1 MAAHP
6 AEEPAGQGGSAMT
19 DIPMAATPSIIR
31 VGQVLSRAFAL
42 LSGDLAK
49 FFVLALVIWSPYL
62 LFTLGVTDASSPGT
76 SVGSLGILALSVPLN
91 ILSQATILYGAIQK
105 MRGQEF
111 SIGTSL
117 VQGLARF
124 FPILGMLICLAI
136 GIGIGCLL
144 LVVPGIMLLVAWY
157 VALPACVIERMGP
170 FQSLTRSAELTK
182 GNRWRIFGLMV
193 VMYAASDVV
202 QIVVQ
207 LVLFSIGGTAVS
219 VIGVFAWM
227 SFFQAFNS
235 IVIAVV
241 YHDLRVARE
250 GVDIDHIA
258 AAFD

>member
-1 MAAHP
+1 
-6 AEEPAGQGGSAMT
+6 MT
-19 DIPMAATPSIIR
+19 DIPMAATPSSIH

-42 LSGDLAK
+42 LSGDFAK
-49 FFVLALVIWSPYL
+49 FFILALVIWSPYL
-62 LFTLGVTDASSPGT
+62 LFTLGVTDASSPDT
-76 SVGSLGILALSVPLN
+76 MIGSLGILVLSVPLN
-91 ILSQATILYGAIQK
+91 ILSQATILYGALQK

-111 SIGTSL
+111 SVGTSL
-117 VQGLARF
+117 AQGLARF
-124 FPILGMLICLAI
+124 FPILGMLICF
-136 GIGIGCLL
+136 GIGVGIGSLL

-157 VALPACVIERMGP
+157 VALPACIIERMGP

-182 GNRWRIFGLMV
+182 GNRWRIFGIMV
-193 VMYAASDVV
+193 VIYAASDLV

-207 LVLFSIGGTAVS
+207 LVLLSIGGTIVS
-219 VIGVFAWM
+219 VIGVFAWI